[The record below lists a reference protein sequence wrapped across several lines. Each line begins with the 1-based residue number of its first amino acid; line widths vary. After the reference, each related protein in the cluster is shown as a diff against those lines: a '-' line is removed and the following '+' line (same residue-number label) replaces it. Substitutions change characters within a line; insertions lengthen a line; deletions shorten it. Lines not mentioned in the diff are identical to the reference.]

1 MQNVSMRCRVTR
13 LRDQGRRLKR
23 SELQPPQEGDL
34 FIFDRPPDE
43 PKGRLRLQAELKA
56 QFYGQVKPN
65 VFQPLFDVQVLKIDE
80 SGMYV
85 QGVEIH
91 PQEGG
96 AVVETI
102 QVWQCQPSAATEPPA
117 ANPESTSGPGS

>member
-1 MQNVSMRCRVTR
+1 MRCQVTR

-34 FIFDRPPDE
+34 SIFDRLPGDE
-43 PKGRLRLQAELKA
+43 KGRVRLQAELKA
-56 QFYGQVKPN
+56 DFYGQVKPN
-65 VFQPLFDVQVLKIDE
+65 VFQPIFDVQVLKIDAT
-80 SGMYV
+80 GMYV

-102 QVWQCQPSAATEPPA
+102 QVWHCQPSALIPPSA
-117 ANPESTSGPGS
+117 VDSESVPGPGA